1 MRNRNIWMLLL
12 SIGVVF
18 VMLTSAAS
26 ADDWASFQGNNNN
39 NGVTDDDLPT
49 DFSDNWT
56 FTDTATGW
64 TGFDSAPVIGNGIAY
79 YVYSNGTV
87 FAFDL
92 VNEEVEWVNTAIGG
106 DVSSFEIGTP
116 AYDGDNNRL
125 YVGLSYGNTTTDTTV
140 YALNAATG
148 AVIWYNDAL
157 IPDEYQLNSPIKYD
171 DGKIY
176 VAAANMTEVASWTYV
191 AQQGGFYCMN
201 AATGAE
207 IWSDTTGY
215 GHYYTAPAIT
225 DDYVIISD
233 DAGVVRSYDKND
245 GTLKDSFDA
254 STEMGISLMSRGAA
268 VIDPG
273 TWTGLFTDDNMIF
286 FPVTA
291 SPTGSESYVVGVEF
305 NASTGDFGD
314 YDNTS
319 MISSRT
325 TTSIAV
331 SVSELYVA
339 SDDGSVRVYEID
351 RADEEDGFFTQYEPV
366 ATTTALGSSIKA
378 SPVVTTNTGNS
389 LYDILFTERVYVTH
403 NSGTGGLYWYE
414 FDRYTNSFSDSGS
427 WIPAGSG
434 YTLQGIAAAD
444 GYITFG
450 NDNKKV
456 FVASA

>member
-254 STEMGISLMSRGAA
+254 STEMGISLMSRSAIVYDDFGSFL
-268 VIDPG
+268 G
-273 TWTGLFTDDNMIF
+273 SEQMLYFTA
-286 FPVTA
+286 TA
-291 SPTGSESYVVGVEF
+291 SPTGDESYLVAVEYDT
-305 NASTGDFGD
+305 SDGSFGD
-314 YDNTS
+314 YSNTTV
-319 MISSRT
+319 IDART

-331 SVSELYVA
+331 SDTNIYVT
-339 SDDGSVRVYEID
+339 SDDGKVRLYLID
-351 RADEEDGFFTQYEPV
+351 FLFTGFPLPDPVDETS
-366 ATTTALGSSIKA
+366 ALGSSIKS
-378 SPVVTTNTGNS
+378 SPVVTTNTGDS
-389 LYDILFTERVYVTH
+389 GTERVYITH

-414 FDRYTNSFSDSGS
+414 VDLLNQEFSSEGS

-434 YTLQGIAAAD
+434 YTLQGVAAAD

>member
-1 MRNRNIWMLLL
+1 MRNRNIWLLLL

-39 NGVTDDDLPT
+39 NGVTTDDLPT

-56 FTDTATGW
+56 FTDTAAGW
-64 TGFDSAPVIGNGIAY
+64 TGFDSAPVIGDGIAY

-245 GTLKDSFDA
+245 GTLEDSFDA
-254 STEMGISLMSRGAA
+254 SNEMGISLMSRGAVVYDVGA
-268 VIDPG
+268 MFSDQYM
-273 TWTGLFTDDNMIF
+273 LF

-291 SPTGSESYVVGVEF
+291 SPTGSESYVVALEF
-305 NASTGDFGD
+305 DPDTGDFGD

-319 MISSRT
+319 KIESRT
-325 TTSIAV
+325 TTSLAV
-331 SVSELYVA
+331 SLLDVYVA
-339 SDDGSVRVYEID
+339 SDDGSVRAYQID
-351 RADEEDGFFTQYEPV
+351 RLNTGFFTDEDPV
-366 ATTTALGSSIKA
+366 FTTTALGSSIKA
-378 SPVVTTNTGNS
+378 SPVVTTNTS
-389 LYDILFTERVYVTH
+389 SILTERIYITH

-414 FDRYTNSFSDSGS
+414 VNWYTNSIIDSGS
-427 WIPAGSG
+427 WIPTGSG
-434 YTLQGIAAAD
+434 YTMQGIATAD

-450 NDNKKV
+450 NDNKNV